1 MNVLC
6 FSFKSKN
13 KGVSSKSKDN
23 SMGKKKRDN
32 RTNNDLQKKKYRE
45 NSRRKNKN

>member
-32 RTNNDLQKKKYRE
+32 RTNNDLPYKKQTIEKTQD
-45 NSRRKNKN
+45 